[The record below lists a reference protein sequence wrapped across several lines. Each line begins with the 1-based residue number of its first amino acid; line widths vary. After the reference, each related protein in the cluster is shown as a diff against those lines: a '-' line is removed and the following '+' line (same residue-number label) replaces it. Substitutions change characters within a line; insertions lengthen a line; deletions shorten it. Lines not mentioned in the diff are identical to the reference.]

1 MVLGISHYLKSHIC
15 FLVQHS
21 TLLMESTLWING
33 NTMTSHA
40 ATCSA
45 VGCWSVHPV
54 PHAHPIM
61 ENHGNLFLI
70 WKKRTLNWFN
80 PPIIQTPLK
89 YPALHS
95 DPLGSSLKIGHKNI
109 PQFQWINVD
118 KFAPC
123 FLHFSMAIWTTMDH
137 PWFQSRFTDSGSPSP
152 DPLST
157 DRLMELSCSDG
168 CWKMG
173 WVYGYWKWFEVGN
186 IKISWNIVK
195 WIYTIYVDLCS

>member
-70 WKKRTLNWFN
+70 WKKITLNWFN

-109 PQFQWINVD
+109 PQFQWITHGPPMVSES
-118 KFAPC
+118 F
-123 FLHFSMAIWTTMDH
+123 H
-137 PWFQSRFTDSGSPSP
+137 RFRVPKPGS
-152 DPLST
+152 LI
-157 DRLMELSCSDG
+157 DG
-168 CWKMG
+168 QAHGALLQRWLLENG
-173 WVYGYWKWFEVGN
+173 LGLWVLEVVR
-186 IKISWNIVK
+186 SWQ
-195 WIYTIYVDLCS
+195 Y